1 MRPSRRRKAN
11 RIGTPWGVRRH
22 LPAIVMTAAAA
33 LLVAALPLI
42 ARAQQSRKD
51 IIKATMPG
59 VVMVIAAR
67 LDGRRLRPISSGS
80 GTIIAS
86 DGSILTNHHV
96 LFDAKTQ
103 KLHELFV
110 IGRFRAADREPE
122 LVCIGRPSGGRLKP
136 AIDLALIKCD
146 RDLNLKPRLQR
157 GWPTV
162 PVGRSEDI
170 VPGEQI
176 LVLGYPGV
184 GGATIQVTEGLLSGW
199 MDEGRGT
206 SKRAYMKTDA
216 DITHGNSGGTAIDE
230 SGKLVGVP
238 TAYRVTTAKQG
249 EVVVTAGKVGLIR
262 PIEHARDL
270 IDTARAGWT
279 VSEPDGDDNSA
290 DGGDSGTSGDG
301 DTASGD
307 DDDGG
312 DDTATAPPAPEPPQ
326 DRGVRIRTKVVEAA
340 NRRPVPGAIVI
351 VFKPGVRADDVD
363 MNKLEEQAIA
373 WGKTDA
379 EGAVMLN
386 RLIPRGQRYTVGV
399 VARGFK
405 PLVSDGALA
414 VPADAPAELDPW
426 GIVRIER
433 P

>member
-1 MRPSRRRKAN
+1 MSRARL
-11 RIGTPWGVRRH
+11 
-22 LPAIVMTAAAA
+22 LPAAGLTAAIVA
-33 LLVAALPLI
+33 LTASLPLI
-42 ARAQQSRKD
+42 ARAQRSRKE

-59 VVMVIAAR
+59 VVLVIAAR
-67 LDGRRLRPISSGS
+67 ADGRRLRPVSSGS
-80 GTIIAS
+80 GTIVSA
-86 DGSILTNHHV
+86 DGSVLTNHHV
-96 LFDAKTQ
+96 IYDAKAG
-103 KLHELFV
+103 KLHDLFV

-122 LVCIGRPSGGRLKP
+122 LVCVGRPDRGRLKP
-136 AIDLALIKCD
+136 EVDLALLKCD
-146 RDLNLKPRLQR
+146 RDMSMRPRRQR

-162 PVGRSEDI
+162 PIGRSEDI

-184 GGATIQVTEGLLSGW
+184 GGSTIQVTEGLLSGW

-230 SGKLVGVP
+230 NGKLVGVP
-238 TAYRVTTAKQG
+238 TAFRVTTAKQG

-270 IDTARAGWT
+270 LDIARAGWT
-279 VSEPDGDDNSA
+279 VTKPD
-290 DGGDSGTSGDG
+290 
-301 DTASGD
+301 GD

-312 DDTATAPPAPEPPQ
+312 DKPEPPTPAA
-326 DRGVRIRTKVVEAA
+326 RGVRIRTTVVDAA
-340 NRRPVPGAIVI
+340 NRRPVAGAIVI
-351 VFKPGVRADDVD
+351 VFKPGVRAGDIEMD
-363 MNKLEEQAIA
+363 KLESQALA
-373 WGKTDA
+373 WGTSDIKG
-379 EGAVMLN
+379 EVMLN

-399 VARGFK
+399 VARGYK

-426 GIVRIER
+426 NIVRIER
-433 P
+433 Q